1 MTRIRATC
9 PHCGEVDLR
18 PDDVALE
25 IHRDELEE
33 VAEGSIYRFS
43 CPSCADE
50 VRKPADERIA
60 RLLTDGGVHVTVV
73 EAGALLTPE
82 ERFAAFRLEH
92 PEHPD
97 HGPPLT
103 PDDLLDFHEALAA
116 AGDELVSYIA

>member
-9 PHCGEVDLR
+9 PQCGEVDLR

-25 IHRDELEE
+25 IRRAPLEE
-33 VAEGSIYRFS
+33 VAEGSSYRFC

-60 RLLTDGGVHVTVV
+60 RLLSDGGVHVTVIDA
-73 EAGALLTPE
+73 EELLTEE

-97 HGPPLT
+97 YGPALT
-103 PDDLLDFHEALAA
+103 ADDLIDFHLALEA
-116 AGDELVSYIA
+116 AGDELAALLV